1 MSVRKGW
8 CGASDVLI
16 VGTEQLRAITCW
28 HMRSHECVHMWQ
40 LEEARRRGEEKA
52 KSEREVNLPSPH
64 ATFIPSFTL
73 TMFEYSSCNSCL
85 QLDEN

>member
-1 MSVRKGW
+1 
-8 CGASDVLI
+8 
-16 VGTEQLRAITCW
+16 
-28 HMRSHECVHMWQ
+28 MWQ

-52 KSEREVNLPSPH
+52 KREREVNLPSPH

-85 QLDEN
+85 QSDEN